1 MRLKRKTKLCDCKKI
16 HQYFKD
22 TMSNQDPEFDDS
34 GFILRDGSFAL
45 LSGRDE
51 LQDIHVD
58 PVIDAMGGKNTG
70 CYLDEYLQECDAIRF
85 RYRGNSHKLV
95 LSSYIRPN
103 QKQIKSIQTA
113 FKPWVHTNIRFC
125 RQKEEERDCC
135 LIKET
140 EELTISSVPKR
151 IDVQRWISKCW

>member
-1 MRLKRKTKLCDCKKI
+1 MKEN
-16 HQYFKD
+16 
-22 TMSNQDPEFDDS
+22 MSTEDPEFDDS
-34 GFILRDGSFAL
+34 GFILRDGMFAL
-45 LSGRDE
+45 LTGRDE

-58 PVIDAMGGKNTG
+58 PILDAGKSPG

-85 RYRGNSHKLV
+85 RYRNIRGSDHKLV
-95 LSSYIRPN
+95 LSSYTRPN

-140 EELTISSVPKR
+140 PYEGEMTSSSVPKR
-151 IDVQRWISKCW
+151 LDVQRWISKCW